1 VDIDDILAQGPVIPV
16 IVLEDA
22 ASAVPLARA
31 LAAGGVR
38 VLEITLRTAAAPEA
52 IRAIRAE
59 VEDVVL
65 GAGTILSPVDLERTL
80 ALGVDFGVSP
90 GTTPSLLAE
99 VRRCGLPFLP
109 GVASASE
116 VMGAMESG
124 FDRLKFFPA
133 EQAGGIAM
141 LRALSG
147 PFPGAA
153 FCPTGGIG
161 PGNVEQYLAQPNVRC
176 VGGSWL
182 APAAAIREREW
193 SRITDLARAAS
204 SLARAGRSPN

>member
-1 VDIDDILAQGPVIPV
+1 MNIDDILAQGPVIPV
-16 IVLEDA
+16 IVVEDA

-59 VEDVVL
+59 VDGVVV
-65 GAGTILSPVDLERTL
+65 GAGTILSPADVERTL

-116 VMGAMESG
+116 VMGAMEAG
-124 FDRLKFFPA
+124 FERLKFFPA

-153 FCPTGGIG
+153 FCPTGGVG
-161 PGNVEQYLAQPNVRC
+161 PGNAADYLAQPNVRC

-182 APAAAIREREW
+182 APAAAIRERAW
-193 SRITDLARAAS
+193 SRVTELARAAS
-204 SLARAGRSPN
+204 AISRASRSPN